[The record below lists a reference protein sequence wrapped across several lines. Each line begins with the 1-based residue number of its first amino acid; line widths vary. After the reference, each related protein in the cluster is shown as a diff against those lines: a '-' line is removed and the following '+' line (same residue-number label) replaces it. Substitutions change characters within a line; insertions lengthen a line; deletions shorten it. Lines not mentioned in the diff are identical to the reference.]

1 MGKSGIIEMGRPA
14 NISIYNDDEN
24 AFWENLKGHQNSAFY
39 TAHGLEFQYQIIG
52 NEMFV
57 TRKEKSITRSTVMLA
72 YRRARKL
79 HTVSGPKQLG
89 VFGASYLYP
98 VFLKLDICVSER
110 REVAAS
116 RLPLLTP

>member
-1 MGKSGIIEMGRPA
+1 MITVLNISDDSCGREGKNGIIEMGRIA
-14 NISIYNDDEN
+14 DTSVYSDDEN
-24 AFWENLKGHQNSAFY
+24 AFWERLKEHQDCAFS
-39 TAHGLEFQYQIIG
+39 TAHGLEFQYRIIG

-79 HTVSGPKQLG
+79 HTVTGPKQLG

-98 VFLKLDICVSER
+98 VFLKLDICPSE
-110 REVAAS
+110 
-116 RLPLLTP
+116 